1 MKKLKLKFK
10 RKKKEEKP
18 RKKRHIFLIIMMVL
32 GIAAAIGTLSFG
44 AYIVITAPDFTKT
57 KLYSTVPT
65 VLLDN
70 KGEEFARIGQE
81 NRILSTYDDL
91 PEVLIDALVATEDS
105 RFFQHNGFDAARF
118 LKASIKQ
125 VMGQDDAGGAST
137 LTMQVAKNT
146 YSKSENNKIES
157 SGIKGII
164 RKFKDIYMSIF
175 KIEKAYTKEEIIEFY
190 VNSQWFQGGS
200 TYYSGIYG
208 VEQGSQSLFGKSVKD
223 LSLPEASLLVGMFNN
238 PTYFDPIKHPERAKT
253 RQKIVLDLMVRH
265 GYITKDEASDAAAI
279 PIQSLLKI
287 EDKTTTTNKGYQA
300 FIDYVLQDVEE
311 KTGSN
316 PAQVP
321 MTIYTTLDRSIQDVI
336 VAFEN
341 GELYKFTDDKVQNGI
356 AVTSTIDG
364 SVVAL
369 GPGRNYVA
377 KGDNRALMQK
387 QPGSTAKPIIDYGP
401 WIEYGNASPGNLLFD
416 EPYTYSNGTPLKNY
430 DGRFEGLITFKE
442 ALIDSRNIP
451 ALQAFQ
457 QTTEEQKA
465 EFAKSLGIDL
475 CEHDNNGKAINCEL
489 FESKSI
495 GGWKGISPLESS
507 AAYAAFAR
515 GGYYIEPYAF
525 TKIIYTETEQEIPY
539 KYTKNKVMSEE
550 TAYIITSILQEAT
563 GRNVAGPIKV
573 AGTEVASKSG
583 TTTISAADAKQ
594 LGIPTNAT
602 PNHWVNTYTSDYSIS
617 LWYGYDNNKQGY
629 LTSTTGGRARRSIMS
644 TLANKIY
651 KQNAKFTRPSGV
663 VDITVEDNTIPLKL
677 ASDYTPTDLKHSY
690 LFKQGTEP
698 TEVSSRFSKL
708 DTPTNGNALVNG
720 SSITITWDPI
730 KTPAAIDTNEL
741 QTYFNE
747 NYREWSAKYYQERI
761 AYNNAHIGTL
771 GYQVYLENT
780 DGSLISLGYT
790 NSTSYTYVATSN
802 ANLKFVIKSAYS
814 IFKNNMSDGL
824 TIHAKLNNSSSSSTD
839 TTSLKNLVPNHGT
852 LSPTFNKDTT
862 EYNLTMSENIQE
874 IIFTATPI
882 EATSTV
888 SNTTCA
894 LTNQT
899 TSCKITVTD
908 ESKKTKTYTIYV
920 KKEETN

>member
-1 MKKLKLKFK
+1 MKKIKLK
-10 RKKKEEKP
+10 RKKKEDKP
-18 RKKRHIFLIIMMVL
+18 KKKRHIFLIILMIL
-32 GIAAAIGTLSFG
+32 GITAAIGTLSFV

-125 VMGQDDAGGAST
+125 AMGQDDAGGAST

-238 PTYFDPIKHPERAKT
+238 PTYFDPVKHPERAKT

-265 GYITKDEASDAAAI
+265 GYITKEEASDAASI
-279 PIQSLLKI
+279 PIQSLLKT
-287 EDKTTTTNKGYQA
+287 EDKSASTNKGYQA

-321 MTIYTTLDRSIQDVI
+321 MTIYTTLDRNVQDVL
-336 VAFEN
+336 VALEN
-341 GELYKFTDDKVQNGI
+341 GELYKFANEKVQNGI
-356 AVTSTIDG
+356 AITSTVDG

-377 KGDNRALMQK
+377 KGDNRALMRK
-387 QPGSTAKPIIDYGP
+387 QPGSTAKPILDYGP
-401 WIEYGNASPGNLLFD
+401 WVEYGNASPANLLFD
-416 EPYTYSNGTPLKNY
+416 EPYTYSNGTSLKNY
-430 DGRFEGLITFKE
+430 DGKFEGLITFRE
-442 ALIDSRNIP
+442 ALLDSRNIP

-457 QTTEEQKA
+457 QTTLEQKI
-465 EFAKSLGIDL
+465 EFAHNLGIDF
-475 CEHDNNGKAINCEL
+475 GKDL
-489 FESKSI
+489 FESASI
-495 GGWKGISPLESS
+495 GGFDGISPLESS

-525 TKIIYTETEQEIPY
+525 TKIIYTETEQEVPY

-550 TAYIITSILQEAT
+550 TAYIITHVLKEAT
-563 GRNVAGPIKV
+563 GRNVAGPINVKNS
-573 AGTEVASKSG
+573 EVASKSG

-629 LTSTTGGRARRSIMS
+629 LTSTTGGKARRAIMS
-644 TLANKIY
+644 TIANKIF
-651 KQNAKFTRPSGV
+651 KPNAKFSKPSGV
-663 VDITVEDNTIPLKL
+663 VEATVEYGTIQLKL
-677 ASDYTPTDLKHSY
+677 ASEHTPADLKMTD

-698 TEVSSRFSKL
+698 TEVSDRFSKL
-708 DTPTNGNALVNG
+708 ETPTNGNALVNG
-720 SSITITWDPI
+720 SSITITWNPI
-730 KTPAAIDTNEL
+730 KTPTAIDTNEL

-747 NYREWSAKYYQERI
+747 NYRDWSAKYYQERI
-761 AYNNAHIGTL
+761 NYNNAYIGTL
-771 GYQVYLENT
+771 GYQVYLENS

-790 NSTSYTYVATSN
+790 NSTSYTYVATSG
-802 ANLKFVIKSAYS
+802 ANLKFVIKAAYS

-824 TIHAKLNNSSSSSTD
+824 TIHAKLNNSNTPTD
-839 TTSLKNLVPNHGT
+839 TTSLKSLIPDHGT
-852 LSPTFNKDTT
+852 LSPAFNKDTLEYTLTIT
-862 EYNLTMSENIQE
+862 EDLKE
-874 IIFTATPI
+874 IKFTATPI
-882 EATSTV
+882 EATSKV
-888 SNTTCA
+888 SNTTCE
-894 LTNQT
+894 LTNSN

-908 ESKKTKTYTIYV
+908 ESKKSKTYTINV